1 MSGYKFYL
9 KKQYKK
15 ARTGLIKTSLGD
27 VKTPAF
33 MPVATQGAVKSTP
46 INIIEDIGYEMILSN
61 TYHNILRPG
70 LKTIENFKN
79 LSNFMDWNK
88 PILTDSGGFQVMSLS
103 KLRKINKKGVIF
115 QSHIDGSS
123 HELTPENVVETQN
136 IIGSNIQMVLDEC
149 TAFPSTYND
158 AEKSMK
164 LSLEWAERARK
175 TYLDSKNRSDAQFG
189 IVQGSTYED
198 LRIKSAK
205 ETINIDFDGY
215 AVGGLAVGEGHD
227 KMIEV
232 LNYTVPIL
240 PDEKVRYLMGV
251 GRPENIIEAVSE
263 GIDIFDCVIP
273 TREGR
278 HGHAYCKNGTL
289 NLKNKMFENDKKPLD
304 ENSNF
309 NFSRRYSRGYIHHL
323 IKSNEPLGGL
333 IISCHNL
340 NYYKNFMNDIRLSI
354 ENNSFDDFKRD
365 FYFKR
370 NSSWFSSILSEFRL
384 FSFSVTSNSSSGKL
398 SFSVFTAST
407 HSSVSIPAAAQT
419 SFPATSGVSLWE
431 GLRTPEILLLILST
445 VVQELI
451 TKTKKEIANNLVQ
464 FEDIKKI

>member
-1 MSGYKFYL
+1 MNKFKFSL
-9 KKQYKK
+9 SKTDNK
-15 ARTGLIKTSLGD
+15 ARAGLIQTSLGEI
-27 VKTPAF
+27 KTPAF
-33 MPVATQGAVKSTP
+33 MPVATQGVVKSTP
-46 INIIEDIGYEMILSN
+46 INIIEEINYDMILSN
-61 TYHNILRPG
+61 TYHILLRPG
-70 LKTIENFKN
+70 LEILKEFGN
-79 LSNFMDWNK
+79 LSKFMDWNK

-149 TAFPSTYND
+149 TPFPSTYNE

-164 LSLEWAERARK
+164 LSLDWAERARK
-175 TYLDSKNRSDAQFG
+175 TYLNSKNRSDAQFG

-198 LRIKSAK
+198 LRKKSAE

-232 LNYTVPIL
+232 LNYTVPML

-251 GRPENIIEAVSE
+251 GRPENIIEAISE

-278 HGHAYCKNGTL
+278 HGHAYCKSGTL
-289 NLKNKMFENDKKPLD
+289 NLKNKIFEDDKKPLD
-304 ENSNF
+304 EDSNF
-309 NFSRRYSRGYIHHL
+309 SFSRRYSRGYIHHL
-323 IKSNEPLGGL
+323 IKSKEPLGGL

-340 NYYKNFMNDIRLSI
+340 NYYKNFINDIRLSI
-354 ENNSFDDFKRD
+354 ENESFDDFKRD
-365 FYFKR
+365 FYFNR
-370 NSSWFSSILSEFRL
+370 DSS
-384 FSFSVTSNSSSGKL
+384 
-398 SFSVFTAST
+398 
-407 HSSVSIPAAAQT
+407 
-419 SFPATSGVSLWE
+419 
-431 GLRTPEILLLILST
+431 
-445 VVQELI
+445 
-451 TKTKKEIANNLVQ
+451 
-464 FEDIKKI
+464 

>member
-1 MSGYKFYL
+1 MSGYKFLL

-15 ARTGLIKTSLGD
+15 ARTGIIKTSLGD
-27 VKTPAF
+27 IKTPAF
-33 MPVATQGAVKSTP
+33 MPVATQGAIKSTP

-70 LKTIENFKN
+70 LKTIKKFKN
-79 LSNFMDWNK
+79 LSKFMDWNK

-123 HELTPENVVETQN
+123 YELTPENVVETQN

-149 TAFPSTYND
+149 TPFPSNYNE

-164 LSLEWAERARK
+164 LSLDWAERARK
-175 TYLDSKNRSDAQFG
+175 TYLNSKNRSDAQFG

-198 LRIKSAK
+198 LRKKSAE

-232 LNYTVPIL
+232 LNYTVPML

-251 GRPENIIEAVSE
+251 GRPENIIEAISE

-278 HGHAYCKNGTL
+278 HGHAYCKSGTL
-289 NLKNKMFENDKKPLD
+289 NLKNKIFEDDKKPLD

-309 NFSRRYSRGYIHHL
+309 SFSRRYSKGYIHHL
-323 IKSNEPLGGL
+323 IKSKEPLGGL

-340 NYYKNFMNDIRLSI
+340 NYYKNFINDIRLSI
-354 ENNSFDDFKRD
+354 ENDSFDDFKRD
-365 FYFKR
+365 FYFNR
-370 NSSWFSSILSEFRL
+370 DSS
-384 FSFSVTSNSSSGKL
+384 
-398 SFSVFTAST
+398 
-407 HSSVSIPAAAQT
+407 
-419 SFPATSGVSLWE
+419 
-431 GLRTPEILLLILST
+431 
-445 VVQELI
+445 
-451 TKTKKEIANNLVQ
+451 
-464 FEDIKKI
+464 

>member
-1 MSGYKFYL
+1 MSKFEIL
-9 KKQYKK
+9 STDGN
-15 ARTGLIKTSLGD
+15 ARRGVVSTLHGD
-27 VKTPAF
+27 INTPAF
-33 MPVATQGAVKSTP
+33 MPVGTAATVKGVFTDDILKTGSE
-46 INIIEDIGYEMILSN
+46 IILGN
-61 TYHNILRPG
+61 TYHLMLRPTSEVVKKLGG
-70 LKTIENFKN
+70 LHK
-79 LSNFMDWNK
+79 FMNWNK

-149 TAFPSTYND
+149 TPFPSTYNE

-164 LSLEWAERARK
+164 LSLDWAERARK
-175 TYLDSKNRSDAQFG
+175 TYLNSKNRSDAQFG
-189 IVQGSTYED
+189 IVQGSTYKD
-198 LRIKSAK
+198 LRKKSAE

-232 LNYTVPIL
+232 LNYTVPML

-251 GRPENIIEAVSE
+251 GRPENIIEAISE

-278 HGHAYCKNGTL
+278 HGHAYCKSGTL
-289 NLKNKMFENDKKPLD
+289 NLKNKIFEDDKKPLD

-309 NFSRRYSRGYIHHL
+309 SFSRRYSRGYIHHL
-323 IKSNEPLGGL
+323 IKSKEPLGGL

-340 NYYKNFMNDIRLSI
+340 NYYKNFINDIRLSI
-354 ENNSFDDFKRD
+354 ENDSFDDFKRD
-365 FYFKR
+365 FYFNR
-370 NSSWFSSILSEFRL
+370 DSS
-384 FSFSVTSNSSSGKL
+384 
-398 SFSVFTAST
+398 
-407 HSSVSIPAAAQT
+407 
-419 SFPATSGVSLWE
+419 
-431 GLRTPEILLLILST
+431 
-445 VVQELI
+445 
-451 TKTKKEIANNLVQ
+451 
-464 FEDIKKI
+464 

>member
-15 ARTGLIKTSLGD
+15 ARAGLIKTSLGD
-27 VKTPAF
+27 IKTPAF

-46 INIIEDIGYEMILSN
+46 INIIEEIGYEIILSN

-70 LKTIENFKN
+70 LKTIKNFKN

-149 TAFPSTYND
+149 TPFPSTYND

-175 TYLDSKNRSDAQFG
+175 TYLNSKNRSDAQFG

-309 NFSRRYSRGYIHHL
+309 NFSRRYTRGYIHHL

-354 ENNSFDDFKRD
+354 ENNSFDDFKKD
-365 FYFKR
+365 FYFNR
-370 NSSWFSSILSEFRL
+370 DSSWFNSMLSVSKLVSICVTSCSSSI
-384 FSFSVTSNSSSGKL
+384 KL

-419 SFPATSGVSLWE
+419 SLPATSGVSLWE
-431 GLRTPEILLLILST
+431 GLRTPEILSLILST
-445 VVQELI
+445 VEQELI
-451 TKTKKEIANNLVQ
+451 TETKKKIANNLT
-464 FEDIKKI
+464 